1 STFNGWQYVSY
12 YNNQEKHCVGRR
24 KLPDGA
30 WETFSFNDYTLSAT
44 LIASNG
50 HCNTVIG
57 ICEADGTIHLAFDH
71 HNLPLHYRVSQA
83 GVALNPESVTW
94 GPELFSEVRSTLTGR
109 DMNKITYP
117 RFIRAPNGDLTL
129 YYRGGSSGDGDG
141 FLYEY
146 SAATGWTFIGEFIH
160 GTGNFDRDLHVDP
173 VLNRTTE
180 TRNPYFNGLHYDR
193 NGRLHAT
200 WCWRETNLEDWSTNH
215 DLMYAYSDDRGRTWY
230 NSAGKLIGVAGSH
243 FIKLSSEGVKV
254 FDIPTGHSYMNQ
266 TTQAIDSQGRV
277 HVITFHMLPE
287 SPVQRTFN
295 HPTSMMFHYV
305 RMENG
310 EWRGSNMGI
319 PMGQRPKLVIDSSD
333 NLLVLYKQVGQV
345 NVAAAEASNE
355 WANWSV
361 ILTDTNSIGSAIK
374 GEPTI
379 DMYRWNKEQVMSV
392 WTHDLWA
399 LDYQFNYLPAGPDIH
414 SKPGRY
420 VEAGSP
426 FSYTFEAVDPQND
439 PVVLSAVKKPFWLS
453 FNPQTGL
460 LSGTPSVGD
469 IGTHPVTLRATDGTT
484 RRDQEFVITVN
495 AVGNDA
501 PVFTN
506 SPAVLYATE
515 LQPFSYVIK
524 AFDTDGDTL
533 THTMPVKPAWLT
545 LHEGTA
551 SGRPMPNHIGTNS
564 VVFTVSDGLV
574 IRTQTVSLVALPA
587 SMKVRNLVQNGS
599 FETGNAT
606 GWTITD
612 PAATVASGTASHQQ
626 FALKYANCT
635 DGKVDKTWQK
645 VTVLTNTDYV
655 FRYSINRPQKL
666 SGNLKAQLTMGPVI
680 RYTYREA
687 SAGWKTE
694 TVRFNSGTN
703 TSVIIE
709 LYADGTFTDT
719 IYLDDIILAP
729 AKTIVPNVTGLM
741 QSAAETSLIAA
752 GCTVGTVSGGYVHG
766 AQPGTVLAQSPVSGQ
781 GVLLDTAVDLL
792 VMETIAPSASA
803 TWISG
808 TGSSDWAASQNW
820 SGGTVP
826 ERETQVRFIG
836 TGASECVLTN
846 AVTVRQLV
854 VGDEG
859 STSSS
864 TLRLK
869 AGADLYCGIQ
879 SNETSALTAIGYAY
893 PSTLIVET
901 NALFSTHSNL
911 WIAFSG
917 GNSSLQINGGQVAVA
932 STLHL
937 GSSSNSSRG
946 LITVDGSGQLSCAG
960 ILVH

>member
-1 STFNGWQYVSY
+1 
-12 YNNQEKHCVGRR
+12 
-24 KLPDGA
+24 
-30 WETFSFNDYTLSAT
+30 
-44 LIASNG
+44 
-50 HCNTVIG
+50 
-57 ICEADGTIHLAFDH
+57 
-71 HNLPLHYRVSQA
+71 
-83 GVALNPESVTW
+83 
-94 GPELFSEVRSTLTGR
+94 
-109 DMNKITYP
+109 
-117 RFIRAPNGDLTL
+117 
-129 YYRGGSSGDGDG
+129 
-141 FLYEY
+141 
-146 SAATGWTFIGEFIH
+146 
-160 GTGNFDRDLHVDP
+160 
-173 VLNRTTE
+173 
-180 TRNPYFNGLHYDR
+180 
-193 NGRLHAT
+193 
-200 WCWRETNLEDWSTNH
+200 
-215 DLMYAYSDDRGRTWY
+215 
-230 NSAGKLIGVAGSH
+230 
-243 FIKLSSEGVKV
+243 
-254 FDIPTGHSYMNQ
+254 
-266 TTQAIDSQGRV
+266 
-277 HVITFHMLPE
+277 
-287 SPVQRTFN
+287 
-295 HPTSMMFHYV
+295 
-305 RMENG
+305 
-310 EWRGSNMGI
+310 
-319 PMGQRPKLVIDSSD
+319 
-333 NLLVLYKQVGQV
+333 
-345 NVAAAEASNE
+345 
-355 WANWSV
+355 
-361 ILTDTNSIGSAIK
+361 
-374 GEPTI
+374 
-379 DMYRWNKEQVMSV
+379 
-392 WTHDLWA
+392 
-399 LDYQFNYLPAGPDIH
+399 
-414 SKPGRY
+414 
-420 VEAGSP
+420 
-426 FSYTFEAVDPQND
+426 
-439 PVVLSAVKKPFWLS
+439 
-453 FNPQTGL
+453 
-460 LSGTPSVGD
+460 
-469 IGTHPVTLRATDGTT
+469 
-484 RRDQEFVITVN
+484 
-495 AVGNDA
+495 
-501 PVFTN
+501 
-506 SPAVLYATE
+506 
-515 LQPFSYVIK
+515 
-524 AFDTDGDTL
+524 
-533 THTMPVKPAWLT
+533 
-545 LHEGTA
+545 
-551 SGRPMPNHIGTNS
+551 
-564 VVFTVSDGLV
+564 
-574 IRTQTVSLVALPA
+574 
-587 SMKVRNLVQNGS
+587 MKVRNLVQNGS

-859 STSSS
+859 STSTSS
-864 TLRLK
+864 LRLK
-869 AGADLYCGIQ
+869 AGTDLYCGIQ
-879 SNETSALTAIGYAY
+879 SDGTGTLTTIGYAY

-917 GNSSLQINGGQVAVA
+917 GNSSLLINGGQVAVA

-960 ILVH
+960 ILVHNTDVRIDILQGTILLDGNQLATVSEWIRTGILIGYEGFGWVSADYNQSHPGKTTIIAHLSPPPIEIIDPHGDDDGDGLSNLAEYATGQHSQRSLSTGAVTFTYPMRTDDPHLIYTVETTTNLLQGAWTSSTPSIGETNSTGGVYDEVTRTFQAASGELYIRLKIELQ